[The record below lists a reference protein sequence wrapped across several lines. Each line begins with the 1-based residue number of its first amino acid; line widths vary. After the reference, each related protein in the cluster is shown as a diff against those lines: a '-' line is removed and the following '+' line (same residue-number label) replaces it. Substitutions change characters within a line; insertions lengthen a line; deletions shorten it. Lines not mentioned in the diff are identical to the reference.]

1 MQAQLEQQAA
11 APFRTLGETPQSHA
25 AIRGRRKLIIPLVLI
40 ALCGIAFYAW
50 RAHVGHEQQRLLLY
64 GNVDI
69 REVNLGFR
77 VSGKLEELLK
87 DEGDVA
93 KSGELIARLDAEPY
107 RREVDEATAQVE
119 SARTRSAMLQAGY
132 RQEEIEKAR
141 ANVAEAEATLTNVDR
156 TFARKRELL
165 VQKVSSQQEVDDARA
180 ARDQAQA
187 RLNAARSALAL
198 QEAGFRPEEI
208 AQARAEVSRTEATL
222 ASAKLRL
229 SDTELKAPSDGVVM
243 IRAYEKGAILPTGA
257 TLFTISLTDPVWVR
271 AYVAGGRLGK
281 VHPGMKVTVTTD
293 SHPDQP
299 YDGQIGYISPQAEF
313 TPKSVETPEL
323 RTSLVYR
330 LRIVITNA
338 RGDLRQGMPVTV
350 HLPES
355 GR

>member
-1 MQAQLEQQAA
+1 MQTQSPPLEPGAA
-11 APFRTLGETPQSHA
+11 VPPPESPEPS
-25 AIRGRRKLIIPLVLI
+25 AIHSRRKLIIPLVVI
-40 ALCGIAFYAW
+40 ALSGIAFYAW
-50 RAHVGHEQQRLLLY
+50 RAHVRHEQQALLLY

-77 VSGKLEELLK
+77 VPGKLEELLK
-87 DEGDVA
+87 DEGDVV
-93 KSGELIARLDAEPY
+93 KSGELIARLDPEPY
-107 RREVDEATAQVE
+107 RREVDEAAAQLE
-119 SARTRSAMLQAGY
+119 SAETKAAMSQAGY

-141 ANVAEAEATLTNVDR
+141 ATVAEAEATLTNVDR

-187 RLNAARSALAL
+187 RLNATRSALAL
-198 QEAGFRPEEI
+198 QEAGYRPEEI
-208 AQARAEVSRTEATL
+208 AQARADVARTEATL

-243 IRAYEKGAILPTGA
+243 TRAYENGAILPTGA
-257 TLFTISLTDPVWVR
+257 TLFTISLTNPVWVR
-271 AYVAGGRLGK
+271 AYVAEGRLGE

-293 SHPDQP
+293 GHPNQP

-330 LRIVITNA
+330 LRIVIANA